1 MAKYDVVPNPSG
13 AGYLLDVQT
22 ELLEGLNTRIVV
34 PLLPISEAPEPAK
47 RLNPIFEV
55 EGLQVVMAT
64 QFLASV
70 PASILAN
77 PVQNLA
83 NEFAEITN
91 ALDMVFQ
98 GF

>member
-1 MAKYDVVPNPSG
+1 
-13 AGYLLDVQT
+13 
-22 ELLEGLNTRIVV
+22 
-34 PLLPISEAPEPAK
+34 
-47 RLNPIFEV
+47 
-55 EGLQVVMAT
+55 MAT